1 LCHAESPEYRTR
13 SIDASIPDILK
24 IRRNQ
29 AKPLYLM
36 SLVWLRV
43 AVLLYGIAALAVLP
57 AALYDRPRWRH
68 IAVPAT
74 IAALFF
80 HFVSFAETL
89 NAAHHRLP
97 VDTHETLSVVGLILA
112 LAFVLVYWRYRTVSL
127 GIFILPVCFLL
138 GLVPAFEPGQQ
149 SAPLPQFHTSWIF
162 LHIALLLAAYAALL
176 LSLLA
181 SVLYLIQERSLK
193 SKLSAPGPAWLPP
206 LETTDQIALKS
217 LLFGLPCMTAGLL
230 IGSVIAQQTIG
241 PSYFLDPKVLL
252 SFAMWLAYIGMIYI
266 RRHSGLRGRRAV
278 YLSSFVFLVVLA
290 VWAANQL
297 STVHRFTAP

>member
-1 LCHAESPEYRTR
+1 
-13 SIDASIPDILK
+13 
-24 IRRNQ
+24 
-29 AKPLYLM
+29 M

-57 AALYDRPRWRH
+57 AALYERPRWRH
-68 IAVPAT
+68 VAIPAT
-74 IAALFF
+74 VAALFF

-97 VDTHETLSVVGLILA
+97 VDTHETLSLLGLILS
-112 LAFVLVYWRYRTVSL
+112 LAFLLVYWRYRTVSL
-127 GIFILPVCFLL
+127 GVFVLPVCFLL
-138 GLVPAFEPGQQ
+138 GLVPAFRPGQE
-149 SAPLPQFHTSWIF
+149 SAPFPQFHTGWIF

-181 SVLYLIQERSLK
+181 SVLYLVQERSLK
-193 SKLSAPGPAWLPP
+193 SKLTAPSLTWLPS
-206 LETTDQIALKS
+206 LETTDQIALKT

-230 IGSVIAQQTIG
+230 IGSLIAQQTIG

-252 SFAMWLAYIGMIYI
+252 SFAMWLAYIGMIYV

-297 STVHRFTAP
+297 SAVHRFTAP